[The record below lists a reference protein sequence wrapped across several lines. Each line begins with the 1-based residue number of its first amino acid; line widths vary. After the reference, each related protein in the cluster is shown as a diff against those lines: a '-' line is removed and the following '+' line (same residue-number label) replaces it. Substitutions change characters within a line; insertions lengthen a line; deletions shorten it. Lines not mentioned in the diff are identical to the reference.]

1 MHKEPDR
8 NPRKALGKGLSALL
22 PSRGSAAP
30 PEAGSAAKTTPA
42 RAALPEHFEEFQ
54 SIPLGQIA
62 PSEEQPRESFDGD
75 KMQEL
80 SQSIQANGLIQPI
93 TVCRSGSD
101 KYTIIAGERR
111 WRAASLAGLKEIPAL
126 VRSVEKEQRLQLALI
141 ENIQRED
148 LNPIEIAIAFQRLAT
163 EYGLSHEEIAR
174 RTGKE
179 RSTVTNFIRLLK
191 LSPRLRNEVIR
202 GTLTLGHARAL
213 LNITD
218 EGEQWR
224 ACEQILAKGLSVR
237 ETERLVKDLTSPAKP
252 PGEKG
257 ESQEQKMDPN
267 VRAALDEIAMAL
279 GTKVRLV
286 PRSEKAGRL
295 EIEYY
300 SQDDLDRIYS
310 VIVRQ

>member
-8 NPRKALGKGLSALL
+8 NPRKPLGKGVSALL
-22 PSRGSAAP
+22 PGRGPTSVL
-30 PEAGSAAKTTPA
+30 EQGLTAKATPT

-54 SIPLGQIA
+54 NIPLEQISA
-62 PSEEQPRESFDGD
+62 SEEQPRESFDGD

-80 SQSIQANGLIQPI
+80 SQSIRANGLIQPI
-93 TVCRSGSD
+93 TVYRSGPD
-101 KYTIIAGERR
+101 RYTIIAGERR

-126 VRSVEKEQRLQLALI
+126 VRNVEKEQLLQLALI
-141 ENIQRED
+141 DNIQRED

-163 EYGLSHEEIAR
+163 EYELSHEEIAR

-191 LSPRLRNEVIR
+191 LSSRLRNEVVR

-213 LNITD
+213 LNIAD
-218 EGEQWR
+218 EREQWA
-224 ACEQILAKGLSVR
+224 ACEQILQKGLSVR
-237 ETERLVKDLTSPAKP
+237 ETERLVKGLTNNTKP
-252 PGEKG
+252 R
-257 ESQEQKMDPN
+257 EQREQIQDGIDPN

-286 PRSEKAGRL
+286 ARSEKAGRL

-300 SQDDLDRIYS
+300 SQDDLDRIYA